1 MCVCAYLKRFFKK
14 DFAIEQICT
23 PLITWADATE
33 MFEMGVLTHKS
44 YVEQAGHLMGV
55 ADHYIE
61 EATKEKP
68 LMRKR
73 EMEMKQLELAEKQFT
88 LSKDTAKKQQEL
100 AEDQFSLAKEQA
112 HNEEAAPTAAKKKK
126 SDK

>member
-1 MCVCAYLKRFFKK
+1 
-14 DFAIEQICT
+14 
-23 PLITWADATE
+23 

-112 HNEEAAPTAAKKKK
+112 HNEEVAPTAAKKKK